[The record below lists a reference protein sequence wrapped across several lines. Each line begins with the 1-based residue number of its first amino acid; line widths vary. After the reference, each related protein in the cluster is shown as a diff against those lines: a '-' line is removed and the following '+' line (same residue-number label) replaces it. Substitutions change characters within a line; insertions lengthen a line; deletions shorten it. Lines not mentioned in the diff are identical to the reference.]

1 MPLQIVF
8 HLELARPSTI
18 TTVWS
23 PRYNRFQVIAI
34 FDNGRLVEELAKHA
48 EEAGLSQAYGSNPQ
62 FPLIP
67 EVFRHLRIEQRSHSN
82 RTRPYG
88 EIRMYMEKTD
98 GHNTYAWVW
107 KDNIVWIEARETSNS
122 PRR

>member
-1 MPLQIVF
+1 MPLHIVF

-18 TTVWS
+18 TTSWS

-34 FDNGRLVEELAKHA
+34 SDNDRLVKELTKHA
-48 EEAGLSQAYGSNPQ
+48 EEAGLSQAYQSNPQ

-67 EVFRHLRIEQRSHSN
+67 EVFRHLRIEQRSHTD

-88 EIRMYMEKTD
+88 DIRIFMKKTD
-98 GHNTYAWVW
+98 GYNTYAWVW
-107 KDNIVWIEARETSNS
+107 KDTIVWIEAQETPNS
-122 PRR
+122 AQR

>member
-23 PRYNRFQVIAI
+23 PRYNRFQVIAVS
-34 FDNGRLVEELAKHA
+34 DNDRLVEELAKHA
-48 EEAGLSQAYGSNPQ
+48 AEAGLSQAYGSSPQ

-67 EVFRHLRIEQRSHSN
+67 EVFRQLRIEQRSHIG
-82 RTRPYG
+82 RTRSYG
-88 EIRMYMEKTD
+88 EIRIFMEKTD

-107 KDNIVWIEARETSNS
+107 KDNIVWIEAQETPNS
-122 PRR
+122 MRR